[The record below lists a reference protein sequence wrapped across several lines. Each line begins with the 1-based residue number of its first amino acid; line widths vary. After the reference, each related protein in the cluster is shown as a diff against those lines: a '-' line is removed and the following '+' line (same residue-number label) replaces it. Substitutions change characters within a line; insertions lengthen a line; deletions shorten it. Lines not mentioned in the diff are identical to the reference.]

1 MNDLFPISHQS
12 GLQGKNPDF
21 SVTFRRAFI
30 NTPPPLYR
38 TFFMIRHG
46 QSKWNRAMSR
56 INITGLLDRDHA
68 LTTEGIKQAIELN
81 SRWRQE
87 LIQDTNFNSLHAD
100 TSTSFVP
107 EMFDFDRMDDDE
119 SLDLSDDGS
128 SDDGSDSDGETHA
141 NTPHHG
147 PGGYSHSPMAGSM
160 PITGGL
166 NKIYN
171 SFVLRRGS
179 IGFGGG
185 QDHSG
190 GQDGDGISPKIRGR
204 SGSVTA
210 PLPLSKPIAVSPDNS
225 SKYIL

>member
-1 MNDLFPISHQS
+1 MTL
-12 GLQGKNPDF
+12 
-21 SVTFRRAFI
+21 RRAFI

-87 LIQDTNFNSLHAD
+87 LIQDTNFNTLHAD
-100 TSTSFVP
+100 HSTSFVP

-119 SLDLSDDGS
+119 SLDLSDNGS

-147 PGGYSHSPMAGSM
+147 HGISHSPMAGSL
-160 PITGGL
+160 PLSGGL

-185 QDHSG
+185 G
-190 GQDGDGISPKIRGR
+190 GGHDANHGAQDGDGISPKVTGRGR
-204 SGSVTA
+204 SGSVTH
-210 PLPLSKPIAVSPDNS
+210 PPTSVPKPTTVSPDNHC
-225 SKYIL
+225 SKCCFFAVYAHDF